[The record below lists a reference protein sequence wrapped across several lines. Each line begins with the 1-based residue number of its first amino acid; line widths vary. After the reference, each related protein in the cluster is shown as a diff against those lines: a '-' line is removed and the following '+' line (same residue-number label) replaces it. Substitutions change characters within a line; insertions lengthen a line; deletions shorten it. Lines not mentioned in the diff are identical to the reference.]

1 MNKLQ
6 PISNHRLDNITK
18 LQSPNDKMLLLNLIN
33 QEDNKTKHII
43 LEKDKFKSV
52 LNQLNKQ
59 SNKQSKLRKSIEL
72 YESSELLHESSESYE
87 SSELLHESSES
98 YESSELLHESSE
110 LLHESNELQESNSEF
125 IMKTEIVEIEN
136 HNLEFD
142 NIYQNKEKEEIVY
155 YDNQPKL
162 KTVAKI
168 MYSKH
173 NLDQLIKKKKW

>member
-6 PISNHRLDNITK
+6 PNHRLDNITK

-33 QEDNKTKHII
+33 QEHNKTKHII

-52 LNQLNKQ
+52 LNQINKQ

-87 SSELLHESSES
+87 SSELLHESSE
-98 YESSELLHESSE
+98 LLHESS
-110 LLHESNELQESNSEF
+110 ELQESNSEF

>member
-6 PISNHRLDNITK
+6 PNHRLDNITK

-33 QEDNKTKHII
+33 QEHNKTKHII

-52 LNQLNKQ
+52 LNQI
-59 SNKQSKLRKSIEL
+59 NKQSKLRKSIEL
-72 YESSELLHESSESYE
+72 YESSELLHESNESYE
-87 SSELLHESSES
+87 SS
-98 YESSELLHESSE
+98 
-110 LLHESNELQESNSEF
+110 ELQESNSEF
-125 IMKTEIVEIEN
+125 IMKTEVVEIEN

>member
-6 PISNHRLDNITK
+6 PNQSHRLDNITK

-33 QEDNKTKHII
+33 QEHNKTKHII
-43 LEKDKFKSV
+43 IEKDKFKSV
-52 LNQLNKQ
+52 LNQINKQ

-72 YESSELLHESSESYE
+72 YESSELLHESSE
-87 SSELLHESSES
+87 
-98 YESSELLHESSE
+98 LLHESSE
-110 LLHESNELQESNSEF
+110 LLHESNESSELQESNSEF

-136 HNLEFD
+136 NLEFD
-142 NIYQNKEKEEIVY
+142 NIYANKEKEEIVY

>member
-6 PISNHRLDNITK
+6 PNQNPRLDNITK
-18 LQSPNDKMLLLNLIN
+18 LQSPNDKMTLLNLIN
-33 QEDNKTKHII
+33 QEHNKSIHYLI
-43 LEKDKFKSV
+43 EKDKFKSV

-72 YESSELLHESSESYE
+72 HESSESYE
-87 SSELLHESSES
+87 SSELLHETS
-98 YESSELLHESSE
+98 
-110 LLHESNELQESNSEF
+110 SEF
-125 IMKTEIVEIEN
+125 IMKTEVEEIETQN

-142 NIYQNKEKEEIVY
+142 NIYGKKESEEMIY
-155 YDNQPKL
+155 YDPNQAKL
-162 KTVAKI
+162 KTIAKI

>member
-6 PISNHRLDNITK
+6 PNHRLDNITK
-18 LQSPNDKMLLLNLIN
+18 LQSPNDKMTLLNLIN
-33 QEDNKTKHII
+33 QEHNKTKHII

-52 LNQLNKQ
+52 LNQINKQ

-87 SSELLHESSES
+87 SSELLHESNES
-98 YESSELLHESSE
+98 YESS
-110 LLHESNELQESNSEF
+110 ELQESNSEF
-125 IMKTEIVEIEN
+125 IMKTEVVEIEN

-142 NIYQNKEKEEIVY
+142 NIYANKEKEEIVY

>member
-6 PISNHRLDNITK
+6 PNHRLDNITK

-33 QEDNKTKHII
+33 QEHNKTKHII
-43 LEKDKFKSV
+43 IEKDKFKSV
-52 LNQLNKQ
+52 LNQINKQ
-59 SNKQSKLRKSIEL
+59 SNKQSKLRKSSES

-98 YESSELLHESSE
+98 YESSEL
-110 LLHESNELQESNSEF
+110 QESNSEF
-125 IMKTEIVEIEN
+125 
-136 HNLEFD
+136 D
-142 NIYQNKEKEEIVY
+142 NIYANKEKEEIVY

>member
-6 PISNHRLDNITK
+6 PNQNHRLDNITK

-33 QEDNKTKHII
+33 QEHNKTKHII

-52 LNQLNKQ
+52 LNQINKQ

-98 YESSELLHESSE
+98 YESSEL
-110 LLHESNELQESNSEF
+110 QESNSEF

-142 NIYQNKEKEEIVY
+142 NIYANKEKEEIVY

>member
-6 PISNHRLDNITK
+6 PNQNHRLDNITK

-33 QEDNKTKHII
+33 QEHNKTKHII

-52 LNQLNKQ
+52 LNQINKQ

-72 YESSELLHESSESYE
+72 YESSELLHESSE
-87 SSELLHESSES
+87 
-98 YESSELLHESSE
+98 LLHESSE
-110 LLHESNELQESNSEF
+110 LLHESNESNESSESSELQESNSEF

>member
-6 PISNHRLDNITK
+6 PNQNHRLDNITK

-33 QEDNKTKHII
+33 QEHNKTKHII

-52 LNQLNKQ
+52 LNQINKQ

-98 YESSELLHESSE
+98 Y
-110 LLHESNELQESNSEF
+110 ESNELQESNSEF

>member
-6 PISNHRLDNITK
+6 PNHRLDNITK
-18 LQSPNDKMLLLNLIN
+18 LQSPNDKMTLLNLIN
-33 QEDNKTKHII
+33 QEHNKTKHII

-52 LNQLNKQ
+52 LNQINKQ

-72 YESSELLHESSESYE
+72 YESSELLHESNESYE
-87 SSELLHESSES
+87 SS
-98 YESSELLHESSE
+98 
-110 LLHESNELQESNSEF
+110 ELQESNSEF

-142 NIYQNKEKEEIVY
+142 NIYANKEKEEIVY

>member
-6 PISNHRLDNITK
+6 PNQSHRLDNITK
-18 LQSPNDKMLLLNLIN
+18 LQSPNDKMILLNLIN
-33 QEDNKTKHII
+33 QEHNKSIHIK
-43 LEKDKFKSV
+43 LQKDKFKSV
-52 LNQLNKQ
+52 LNQI
-59 SNKQSKLRKSIEL
+59 NKQSKLRKSIEL
-72 YESSELLHESSESYE
+72 YESSELLHESNESYE

-98 YESSELLHESSE
+98 YESS
-110 LLHESNELQESNSEF
+110 ELQESNSEF

>member
-6 PISNHRLDNITK
+6 PNQNHRLDNITK

-33 QEDNKTKHII
+33 QEHNKTKHII

-52 LNQLNKQ
+52 LNQINKQ

-98 YESSELLHESSE
+98 YESS
-110 LLHESNELQESNSEF
+110 ELQESNSEF

>member
-6 PISNHRLDNITK
+6 PNQNHRLDNITK
-18 LQSPNDKMLLLNLIN
+18 LQSPNDKMILLNLIN
-33 QEDNKTKHII
+33 QEHNKNKHII

-52 LNQLNKQ
+52 LNQINKQ
-59 SNKQSKLRKSIEL
+59 SNKQSKLYKSIEL
-72 YESSELLHESSESYE
+72 HESSELLHESNESYE

-98 YESSELLHESSE
+98 YESSELH
-110 LLHESNELQESNSEF
+110 ESNSEF

-142 NIYQNKEKEEIVY
+142 NIYANKEKEEIVY

-173 NLDQLIKKKKW
+173 NRDQLIKKKKW

>member
-6 PISNHRLDNITK
+6 PNHRLDNITK

-33 QEDNKTKHII
+33 QEHNKTKHII

-52 LNQLNKQ
+52 LNQI
-59 SNKQSKLRKSIEL
+59 NKQSKLRKSIEL
-72 YESSELLHESSESYE
+72 YESSELLHESSELLHE

-98 YESSELLHESSE
+98 YESS
-110 LLHESNELQESNSEF
+110 ELQESNSEF

-136 HNLEFD
+136 NLEFD
-142 NIYQNKEKEEIVY
+142 NIYANKEKEEIVY

>member
-6 PISNHRLDNITK
+6 PNQSHRLDNITK
-18 LQSPNDKMLLLNLIN
+18 LQSPNKMLLLNLIN
-33 QEDNKTKHII
+33 QEHNKTKHII

-52 LNQLNKQ
+52 LNQINKQ

-87 SSELLHESSES
+87 SSEL
-98 YESSELLHESSE
+98 
-110 LLHESNELQESNSEF
+110 QESNSEF
-125 IMKTEIVEIEN
+125 IMKTEVVEIEN

-142 NIYQNKEKEEIVY
+142 NIYANKEKEEIVY

>member
-6 PISNHRLDNITK
+6 PNQSHRLDNITK

-33 QEDNKTKHII
+33 QEHNKTKHII

-52 LNQLNKQ
+52 LNQINKQ

-98 YESSELLHESSE
+98 YESS
-110 LLHESNELQESNSEF
+110 ELQESNSEF

>member
-6 PISNHRLDNITK
+6 PNQNHRLDNITK

-33 QEDNKTKHII
+33 QEHNKTKHII
-43 LEKDKFKSV
+43 IEKDKFKSV
-52 LNQLNKQ
+52 LNQINKQ

-87 SSELLHESSES
+87 SSELLHESSE
-98 YESSELLHESSE
+98 LLHESS
-110 LLHESNELQESNSEF
+110 ELQESNSEF

>member
-1 MNKLQ
+1 MASYPSIEFPNNIVPDVFNKNSFVSKALQ
-6 PISNHRLDNITK
+6 SDNILTSSLNVLGAATLNT
-18 LQSPNDKMLLLNLIN
+18 LQSNDKMTLLNLIN
-33 QEDNKTKHII
+33 QEHNKTKHII

-52 LNQLNKQ
+52 LNQI
-59 SNKQSKLRKSIEL
+59 NKQSKLRKSIEL

-87 SSELLHESSES
+87 SSELLHESNES
-98 YESSELLHESSE
+98 YESS
-110 LLHESNELQESNSEF
+110 ELQESNSEF
-125 IMKTEIVEIEN
+125 
-136 HNLEFD
+136 D
-142 NIYQNKEKEEIVY
+142 NIYANKEKEEIVY

>member
-6 PISNHRLDNITK
+6 PNQNHRLDNITK
-18 LQSPNDKMLLLNLIN
+18 LQSPNDKMHLLNLIN
-33 QEDNKTKHII
+33 QEHNKTKHII

-52 LNQLNKQ
+52 LNQINKQ
-59 SNKQSKLRKSIEL
+59 SNKQSKLYKLIEL
-72 YESSELLHESSESYE
+72 HESSELLHESSESYE

-98 YESSELLHESSE
+98 YDSSELH
-110 LLHESNELQESNSEF
+110 ESNSEF

-142 NIYQNKEKEEIVY
+142 NIYANKEKEEIVY

-162 KTVAKI
+162 KTVAQI